1 MSDLIVFQ
9 KNNLFGAKY
18 PSGRIAITPKY
29 KEMYP
34 FSCGLSLVRNE
45 KYQYAYI
52 NITEKQIVSFGTYIW
67 CDPQFIC
74 GYARVKLM
82 DNIHWGVID
91 TLGKIAIYPNLDY
104 ILPLESFKIWGNNN
118 AVKIAGSN
126 EYAYGYDVMM
136 AKKLADSMGADLEIH
151 KIEWDGL
158 APAVVSGKIDAAIAG
173 MSITSKRKETVDFT
187 KPYYYAT
194 VVALVKKDSEQA
206 KAQSVA
212 DLKGS
217 VATSQLNTIWYD
229 QIDQV
234 PDVKKLPAIDTVP
247 GMIVA
252 LTSGKCNLIVTDIP
266 TAKAAAFANPELTV
280 LNFEEGKGFKTSR
293 EDVEIG
299 IAVKKGN
306 TELVKAMVAVLE
318 KMTAADFDKMMDEAI
333 KKQPLAQ

>member
-1 MSDLIVFQ
+1 MNLKKLVTAAVCTMLIAAVAFTAGCGGEKKSDKKVLKV
-9 KNNLFGAKY
+9 GMECA
-18 PSGRIAITPKY
+18 
-29 KEMYP
+29 
-34 FSCGLSLVRNE
+34 
-45 KYQYAYI
+45 YAPY
-52 NITEKQIVSFGTYIW
+52 NWSQTKADG
-67 CDPQFIC
+67 
-74 GYARVKLM
+74 G
-82 DNIHWGVID
+82 
-91 TLGKIAIYPNLDY
+91 
-104 ILPLESFKIWGNNN
+104 

-299 IAVKKGN
+299 IAV
-306 TELVKAMVAVLE
+306 
-318 KMTAADFDKMMDEAI
+318 
-333 KKQPLAQ
+333 

>member
-9 KNNLFGAKY
+9 KNNLFGAKH

-118 AVKIAGSN
+118 AVKIAGRYKGTEVAYIIDPMSRINLPIDFEFMSN
-126 EYAYGYDVMM
+126 F
-136 AKKLADSMGADLEIH
+136 DLEEYSFPQ
-151 KIEWDGL
+151 K
-158 APAVVSGKIDAAIAG
+158 
-173 MSITSKRKETVDFT
+173 
-187 KPYYYAT
+187 
-194 VVALVKKDSEQA
+194 
-206 KAQSVA
+206 
-212 DLKGS
+212 
-217 VATSQLNTIWYD
+217 ATSTKRN
-229 QIDQV
+229 
-234 PDVKKLPAIDTVP
+234 
-247 GMIVA
+247 
-252 LTSGKCNLIVTDIP
+252 NLFTNDNSN
-266 TAKAAAFANPELTV
+266 KFSSLD
-280 LNFEEGKGFKTSR
+280 SR
-293 EDVEIG
+293 EEWEDQTLDAFEG
-299 IAVKKGN
+299 
-306 TELVKAMVAVLE
+306 
-318 KMTAADFDKMMDEAI
+318 DESNYWNI
-333 KKQPLAQ
+333 E

>member
-1 MSDLIVFQ
+1 MLESAETLHVYIIYSFFGLLFLQLYSKVIVI
-9 KNNLFGAKY
+9 Y
-18 PSGRIAITPKY
+18 
-29 KEMYP
+29 
-34 FSCGLSLVRNE
+34 E
-45 KYQYAYI
+45 KYSLEIRKGVCGMNLKKYA
-52 NITEKQIVSFGTYIW
+52 KLALCCMMVAAMAVMAG
-67 CDPQFIC
+67 C
-74 GYARVKLM
+74 GGGDKKAEAPKKVLKVGMECAYAPY
-82 DNIHWGVID
+82 NWSQTSAEG
-91 TLGKIAIYPNLDY
+91 G
-104 ILPLESFKIWGNNN
+104 

-126 EYAYGYDVMM
+126 EYAYGYDVMI
-136 AKKLADSMGADLEIH
+136 AKKLADSMGATLEVH

-158 APAVVSGKIDAAIAG
+158 PPAVVSGKIDAAIAG

-194 VVALVKKDSEQA
+194 VVALVKKDSPQA
-206 KAQSVA
+206 NAKSIA

-252 LTSGKCNLIVTDIP
+252 LKSGKCNLIVTDIP
-266 TAKAAAFANPELTV
+266 TAKAAAFANPELV
-280 LNFEEGKGFKTSR
+280 MVEFPEGQGFKTSR

-306 TELVKAMVAVLE
+306 KEL
-318 KMTAADFDKMMDEAI
+318 TAAMDKVLGGMTEADFNKIMDEAI
-333 KKQPLAQ
+333 KKQPLAK